1 MDVSQSI
8 PVQAKLL
15 HVFSE
20 VGGTHNI
27 GILCLNSP
35 EKYLDEVLATPALG
49 RIPRKNATFAERKAT
64 VIDSPIL
71 SLASSAA
78 PPI

>member
-49 RIPRKNATFAERKAT
+49 RIQIIFNCE
-64 VIDSPIL
+64 S
-71 SLASSAA
+71 
-78 PPI
+78 

>member
-49 RIPRKNATFAERKAT
+49 RIPK
-64 VIDSPIL
+64 S
-71 SLASSAA
+71 
-78 PPI
+78 